1 MQNFYFSFS
10 IFFCLFQ
17 IYVYIKYSFTSSKGF
32 GFAGKYNIMFITS
45 AACLRNER
53 KAIPVFF
60 SPPVLFW
67 KSWKG
72 VNKTNPFMTVS
83 TLYTP
88 LLSMMF
94 ISFRAQHSTAHRSLC
109 VSLFLF
115 VRFTSVESPHHC
127 ILRHSLGSSLLGN
140 S

>member
-17 IYVYIKYSFTSSKGF
+17 IYMYIKYSFTSSKGF
-32 GFAGKYNIMFITS
+32 GFAGKYNIMFITF
-45 AACLRNER
+45 AACLRNEH

-67 KSWKG
+67 KSCKQCF
-72 VNKTNPFMTVS
+72 V
-83 TLYTP
+83 YTQLPSWQSP
-88 LLSMMF
+88 LCTP
-94 ISFRAQHSTAHRSLC
+94 IAQHDVHFLQSTAHRSLC

-115 VRFTSVESPHHC
+115 VRFMSVGSPHHC
-127 ILRHSLGSSLLGN
+127 ILRHSLKGALC
-140 S
+140 